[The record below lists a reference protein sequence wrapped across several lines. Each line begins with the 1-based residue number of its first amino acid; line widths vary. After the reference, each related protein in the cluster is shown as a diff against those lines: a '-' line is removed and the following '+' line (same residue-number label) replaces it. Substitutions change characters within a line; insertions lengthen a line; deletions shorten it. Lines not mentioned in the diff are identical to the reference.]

1 MAVRVQRDMAH
12 LHFDSVP
19 PACRPHHAHLP
30 RWHFEMLADTQRN
43 AAYDAAIQH
52 AIALQRAK
60 GSKHVAVLDMGAG
73 SGLLGMMA
81 AR

>member
-1 MAVRVQRDMAH
+1 
-12 LHFDSVP
+12 
-19 PACRPHHAHLP
+19 
-30 RWHFEMLADTQRN
+30 MLADTQRN
-43 AAYDAAIQH
+43 AAYDAAIQR
-52 AIALQRAK
+52 AIALQQAK